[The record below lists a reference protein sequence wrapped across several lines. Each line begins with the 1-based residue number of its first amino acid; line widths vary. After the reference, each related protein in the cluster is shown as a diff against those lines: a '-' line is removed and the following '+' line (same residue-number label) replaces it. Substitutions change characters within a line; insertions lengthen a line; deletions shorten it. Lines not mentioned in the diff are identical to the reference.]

1 MALTRVVLRL
11 SRNPDAGFPGGD
23 DDRGYVIKAPLDENG
38 KFDAELWK
46 QYKKQC
52 TVDRFSPDEG
62 EEADG
67 WLTHRGNKWFFHWD
81 EADEGPDDRVYRLGE
96 HTLRLGDYVTIH
108 DEDDDEDLVYKVTET
123 TRLKD

>member
-52 TVDRFSPDEG
+52 TVDRFSPDED

-67 WLTHRGNKWFFHWD
+67 WLTHRGNKWFLHYD
-81 EADEGPDDRVYRLGE
+81 EEDEGPDEPVHRLGE
-96 HTLRLGDYVTIH
+96 HTLRQGDYVTIH
-108 DEDDDEDLVYKVTET
+108 DADGDDLVYKVTET